1 MRMIG
6 AVLAIGLAA
15 MGATTAHAAGDDDE
29 TAVLRTMAGAGAP
42 GVQVPPERVQR
53 VEFDALARLAG
64 RRVRIEHADGG
75 EVRGVIERADK
86 DTVLL
91 RTLRSDG
98 IGAASL
104 SRADVRG
111 IRVD

>member
-1 MRMIG
+1 MRMIW

-15 MGATTAHAAGDDDE
+15 MGAATVHAAGDDDE
-29 TAVLRTMAGAGAP
+29 TAVLRIMSGAGAL
-42 GVQVPPERVQR
+42 GVQVPPERAQR
-53 VEFDALARLAG
+53 IEFDGLARAAG
-64 RRVRIEHADGG
+64 RRVRIDRIDGS
-75 EVRGVIERADK
+75 EARGVVERADK

-98 IGAASL
+98 ISSAIIA
-104 SRADVRG
+104 RPDVRG